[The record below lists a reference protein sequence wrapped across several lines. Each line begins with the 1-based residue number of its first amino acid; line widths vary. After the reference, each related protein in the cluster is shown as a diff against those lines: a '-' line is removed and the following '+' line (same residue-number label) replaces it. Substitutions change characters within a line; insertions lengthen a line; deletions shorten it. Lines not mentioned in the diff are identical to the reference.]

1 MAQLDS
7 KTIVDFAENIAGT
20 ANQIVVTDDTDGTVT
35 LSGPQDI
42 HTGASPTFA
51 GLTLSGLTA
60 SRLVSTDG
68 STALASS
75 NASAFIVA
83 SPNEI
88 SVIDNGDGTV
98 TMGFDPNTIRFQSSV
113 DSTTFFQ
120 VLDADGGT
128 PVLNVDTTNERV
140 GLGTDNPRERLHIEG
155 DIRLNGQFDIYSGAT
170 IRGRIDGDSTGPRI
184 LGYNSTN
191 FRFCPG
197 GGETVRF
204 QSNGN
209 VGFSELAP
217 ETLLELTHA
226 TPYITLHNSTHE
238 DTDGGRESR
247 INFKGE
253 QSGGEETTLA
263 RIEVSHSGTANDE
276 KGKWELYTN
285 DGSDGD
291 SPTLAVT
298 VDSGQNVFLHAIKSG
313 ATQVGA
319 GAAANE
325 LWKTSSHAT
334 LPDNV
339 IMIGV

>member
-1 MAQLDS
+1 MLFIPSRDPLAFHRYDNS
-7 KTIVDFAENIAGT
+7 
-20 ANQIVVTDDTDGTVT
+20 VVFQ
-35 LSGPQDI
+35 P
-42 HTGASPTFA
+42 
-51 GLTLSGLTA
+51 
-60 SRLVSTDG
+60 
-68 STALASS
+68 
-75 NASAFIVA
+75 SA
-83 SPNEI
+83 
-88 SVIDNGDGTV
+88 
-98 TMGFDPNTIRFQSSV
+98 
-113 DSTTFFQ
+113 DSTTFLQ

-155 DIRLNGQFDIYSGAT
+155 DIRLNGQCDIYSGAT

-238 DTDGGRESR
+238 DTDGGRESW
-247 INFKGE
+247 IQAFGE
-253 QSGGEETTLA
+253 QSGGEETTLVKQ
-263 RIEVSHSGTANDE
+263 IMSHDGPANDE